1 MLGPA
6 EIFGETGIVGFD
18 TIAVGGIFNCV
29 PAYGNC
35 ADETSP
41 FHANNSATVMPNRL
55 ETKIGESP
63 CRTVYVCSTPT
74 EPGGSVVT
82 MFGNV
87 VCTGGMV

>member
-6 EIFGETGIVGFD
+6 EISGEMGIVGFD

-35 ADETSP
+35 ADETRP
-41 FHANNSATVMPNRL
+41 FQANKSATVIPNRFA
-55 ETKIGESP
+55 TRIGESP

-87 VCTGGMV
+87 VSTGGIV